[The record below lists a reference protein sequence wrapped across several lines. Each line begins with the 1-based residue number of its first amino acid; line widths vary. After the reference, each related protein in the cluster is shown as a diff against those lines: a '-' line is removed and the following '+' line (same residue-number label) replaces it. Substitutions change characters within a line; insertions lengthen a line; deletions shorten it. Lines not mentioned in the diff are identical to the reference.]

1 MDSESKIKANGK
13 NSRLSGRESVR
24 FAFPCLTLIPF
35 NSRSHRTALPFIVN
49 LHKLYLNLFISNYC
63 LYIVKGDN
71 LW

>member
-35 NSRSHRTALPFIVN
+35 NSRSHRTDLPFIVN
-49 LHKLYLNLFISNYC
+49 LHKLYLNLFISNYF